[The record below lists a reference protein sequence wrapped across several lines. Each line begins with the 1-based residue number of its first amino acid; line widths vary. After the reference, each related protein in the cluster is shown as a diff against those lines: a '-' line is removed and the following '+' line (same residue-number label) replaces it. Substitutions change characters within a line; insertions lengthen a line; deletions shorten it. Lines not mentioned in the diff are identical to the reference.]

1 MTDRKAEE
9 IELEEG
15 IGVEEVP
22 EDGFEVEEVVQGE
35 FIGLP
40 EDEAEED
47 VMPEETDE
55 VVNHDE

>member
-1 MTDRKAEE
+1 MSDRKAEE
-9 IELEEG
+9 VEIKEG
-15 IGVEEVP
+15 IGIEEVP
-22 EDGFEVEEVVQGE
+22 ENGFEVEEVVQGE

-40 EDEAEED
+40 EDEVDED

>member
-9 IELEEG
+9 IEIEEG
-15 IGVEEVP
+15 IGIEEVP
-22 EDGFEVEEVVQGE
+22 ENGFEVEDVVQGE

-40 EDEAEED
+40 EDEVDAD

>member
-1 MTDRKAEE
+1 MSDRKAVE
-9 IELEEG
+9 IEIEEG

-40 EDEAEED
+40 KDEVEED

>member
-1 MTDRKAEE
+1 MSDRKAEE

>member
-1 MTDRKAEE
+1 MIDRKAKE

-22 EDGFEVEEVVQGE
+22 ENGFEVEDVVQGE
-35 FIGLP
+35 FVGLP
-40 EDEAEED
+40 EDEVDED

>member
-1 MTDRKAEE
+1 MSDRKAEE

-15 IGVEEVP
+15 IGIEEVP

-40 EDEAEED
+40 EDEVEED

>member
-1 MTDRKAEE
+1 MEDRKAEE

-15 IGVEEVP
+15 IGIEEVP

-40 EDEAEED
+40 EDEVDED

>member
-1 MTDRKAEE
+1 MSDRKAEE
-9 IELEEG
+9 IEIEEG
-15 IGVEEVP
+15 IGIEEVP

-40 EDEAEED
+40 EDETDED

-55 VVNHDE
+55 EVKHDE

>member
-1 MTDRKAEE
+1 MSDRKAEE

-15 IGVEEVP
+15 IGIEEVP
-22 EDGFEVEEVVQGE
+22 DDGFEVEEVVQGE

>member
-1 MTDRKAEE
+1 MSDRKAEE

-40 EDEAEED
+40 EDEAEEN

>member
-1 MTDRKAEE
+1 MSDRKAEE
-9 IELEEG
+9 IEIEEG
-15 IGVEEVP
+15 IGIEEVP

-47 VMPEETDE
+47 VVPEETDE

>member
-1 MTDRKAEE
+1 MSDRKAEE

-40 EDEAEED
+40 EDEVEED

-55 VVNHDE
+55 VVSHDE

>member
-9 IELEEG
+9 IEIEEG
-15 IGVEEVP
+15 IGIEEVP

>member
-9 IELEEG
+9 IEIEEG
-15 IGVEEVP
+15 IGIEEVP
-22 EDGFEVEEVVQGE
+22 DNGFEVEEVVQGE

-40 EDEAEED
+40 EDEVEED

>member
-9 IELEEG
+9 IEIEEG
-15 IGVEEVP
+15 IGIEEVP
-22 EDGFEVEEVVQGE
+22 ENGFEVEEVVQGE

-40 EDEAEED
+40 EDEVDED

>member
-1 MTDRKAEE
+1 MSDRKAEE

-40 EDEAEED
+40 EDEVDED

>member
-1 MTDRKAEE
+1 MADRKAKE

-22 EDGFEVEEVVQGE
+22 ENGFEVEDVVQGE

-40 EDEAEED
+40 EDEVDAD

>member
-1 MTDRKAEE
+1 MSDRKAEE
-9 IELEEG
+9 IEIEEG
-15 IGVEEVP
+15 IGIEEVP
-22 EDGFEVEEVVQGE
+22 ENGFEVEEVVQGE

-40 EDEAEED
+40 EDEAEEN

>member
-1 MTDRKAEE
+1 MSDRKAEE

-15 IGVEEVP
+15 IGIEEVP

-40 EDEAEED
+40 EDEAEEN

>member
-1 MTDRKAEE
+1 MLFRS
-9 IELEEG
+9 
-15 IGVEEVP
+15 EEVP

-40 EDEAEED
+40 EDEVDED

>member
-1 MTDRKAEE
+1 MSDRKAVE
-9 IELEEG
+9 IEIEEG

>member
-1 MTDRKAEE
+1 MSDRKAVE
-9 IELEEG
+9 IEIEEG

-40 EDEAEED
+40 EDEVDED

-55 VVNHDE
+55 VVSHDE

>member
-1 MTDRKAEE
+1 MADRKAEE
-9 IELEEG
+9 IEIEEG
-15 IGVEEVP
+15 IGIEEVP
-22 EDGFEVEEVVQGE
+22 EDGFEVEEVAQGE

-40 EDEAEED
+40 EDAAEED

>member
-1 MTDRKAEE
+1 MSDRKAEE

-15 IGVEEVP
+15 IGIEEVP

>member
-1 MTDRKAEE
+1 MSDRKAEE
-9 IELEEG
+9 IEIEEG
-15 IGVEEVP
+15 IGIEEVP

-47 VMPEETDE
+47 IMPEETDE

>member
-9 IELEEG
+9 IEIEEG
-15 IGVEEVP
+15 IGIEEVP

-55 VVNHDE
+55 VVSHDE

>member
-1 MTDRKAEE
+1 MTDRKAKE

-22 EDGFEVEEVVQGE
+22 EDGFEVEDVVQGE

-40 EDEAEED
+40 EDEVDED

>member
-9 IELEEG
+9 IEIEEG

-40 EDEAEED
+40 EDEVDED

>member
-9 IELEEG
+9 IEIEEG
-15 IGVEEVP
+15 IGIEEVP

-40 EDEAEED
+40 EDEVEED

>member
-9 IELEEG
+9 IELDEG

>member
-1 MTDRKAEE
+1 MSDRKAEE

-15 IGVEEVP
+15 IGIEEVP

-40 EDEAEED
+40 EDEVDED

>member
-1 MTDRKAEE
+1 MSDRKAEE
-9 IELEEG
+9 IEIEEG
-15 IGVEEVP
+15 IGIEEVP
-22 EDGFEVEEVVQGE
+22 EDGFEVEEVVQGQ

-40 EDEAEED
+40 EDEVDED

>member
-9 IELEEG
+9 IEIEEG
-15 IGVEEVP
+15 IGIEEVP
-22 EDGFEVEEVVQGE
+22 ENGFEVEEVVQGE

-40 EDEAEED
+40 EDEADED

>member
-1 MTDRKAEE
+1 MTDRKAKE

-22 EDGFEVEEVVQGE
+22 ENGFEVEDVAQGE

-40 EDEAEED
+40 EDEVDED
-47 VMPEETDE
+47 VMPEETEE

>member
-1 MTDRKAEE
+1 MSDRKAVE
-9 IELEEG
+9 IEIEEG

-22 EDGFEVEEVVQGE
+22 EDGFEVEEVAQGE
-35 FIGLP
+35 FIGLL

-55 VVNHDE
+55 VVSHDE

>member
-1 MTDRKAEE
+1 MSDRKAVE
-9 IELEEG
+9 IEIEEG
-15 IGVEEVP
+15 IGIEEVP